1 MFNLDSRINPV
12 IDERIKELVDFA
24 KSESP
29 YRSANKG
36 WLTENIFLQ
45 WGSVKSQDK
54 SSDEFD
60 QFVKAS
66 VFWQPIIQMITV
78 IFFVIFLATMFAF
91 APVALSKGGFNQMKD
106 IFEFKPIP
114 IKVEQKVINEEVGA
128 SQSIAIKKKTVDEGS
143 ISSKS
148 ETIEQRKEMP
158 STKDTNSA
166 NKQTIEN
173 NSSTKRKLITATDLF
188 QPNHS

>member
-1 MFNLDSRINPV
+1 M